1 MTSTILVVDDSS
13 YMRGV
18 IKRMLAPLGAT
29 FLEAADGD
37 AAVATY
43 KRHKPDV
50 VLLDIV
56 MPVKSGVEALREIRA
71 NDSAARIIIVSAVG
85 QDLII
90 KDALSMGAS
99 DFIVKPFDEPR
110 LQEVVRKVIGAEPA

>member
-1 MTSTILVVDDSS
+1 MKRTILVVDDSA

-29 FLEAADGD
+29 VFEAADGN
-37 AAVATY
+37 AAVASY
-43 KRHKPDV
+43 KLNKPDV

-56 MPVKSGVEALREIRA
+56 MPVKSGIDALREIRA
-71 NDSAARIIIVSAVG
+71 ADPAARIVIVSAVG

-90 KDALSMGAS
+90 KEALAMGAS
-99 DFIVKPFDEPR
+99 GFIVKPFDEP
-110 LQEVVRKVIGAEPA
+110 QMQDVVRKVIGAEPA